1 MSWRRR
7 IYLAEHPASRA
18 RPCSHLSSNNPK
30 ATASMGPLCSDAIIA
45 YTDSYIIGLL
55 LDCASHSIALMRGTS
70 ELDRKARLLLYLL
83 AEATVYIIVCFP
95 RVLKLLLVQ
104 HQNPTKYTLCQH
116 EAYTYTLSLSYH
128 RYIRIHLP
136 STGPFF
142 NYTVPS
148 PCLSA

>member
-1 MSWRRR
+1 
-7 IYLAEHPASRA
+7 
-18 RPCSHLSSNNPK
+18 
-30 ATASMGPLCSDAIIA
+30 
-45 YTDSYIIGLL
+45 
-55 LDCASHSIALMRGTS
+55 MRGTS